1 MNVLAN
7 ELPVFSCLT
16 LFSTGNTGIGYYTQ
30 SFIVT
35 EDLS

>member
-16 LFSTGNTGIGYYTQ
+16 LFSTGNTGTGYYTQ

>member
-35 EDLS
+35 EDPS